1 MVYASLSRDLKQ
13 YFKRPAISE
22 YAILL
27 SFRKNLEKKCCVTPI
42 LLLLIIG
49 WLFILMIL
57 LQLLLQL
64 RVLMLLPVALLLHY
78 DYNYIL
84 IYITYDLLSCIN
96 YTTFFNVI
104 VSL

>member
-1 MVYASLSRDLKQ
+1 MVYASLSRDLRQ

-27 SFRKNLEKKCCVTPI
+27 SFRKNLEQKCCVTPI

-49 WLFILMIL
+49 GLFILMIL

-64 RVLMLLPVALLLHY
+64 RVLMLLPVALVLHY
-78 DYNYIL
+78 D
-84 IYITYDLLSCIN
+84 
-96 YTTFFNVI
+96 
-104 VSL
+104 